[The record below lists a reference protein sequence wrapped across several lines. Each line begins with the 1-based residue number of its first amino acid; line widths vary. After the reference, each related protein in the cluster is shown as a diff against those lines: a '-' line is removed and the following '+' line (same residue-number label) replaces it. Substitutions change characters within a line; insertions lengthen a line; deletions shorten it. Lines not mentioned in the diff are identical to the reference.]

1 MDKPDIVQIK
11 MDPSG
16 SQSRSTMATKA
27 RQIRI
32 DTNKSVV
39 VYNQINNY
47 ILEAVLK
54 AVFAGDN

>member
-11 MDPSG
+11 MDHSG

-27 RQIRI
+27 LQIRV
-32 DTNKSVV
+32 DANKSVV
-39 VYNQINNY
+39 VYNRINNY